1 MGLGAHETGDHD
13 DFERLRVAAVERLDL
28 LDTPAEER
36 FDRITRIA
44 RELFDVPM
52 AAINLIDDERQF
64 TKSPQIP
71 GRSPNLVRTESF
83 CEVTIEQPDM
93 VVVPDATR
101 DERFAHRHPVTD
113 ERHVRFYAGRP
124 LSLGDDLRVGTLCLV
139 DTTPREFGADQ
150 MRLLDEMGQ
159 WVERELQDTAD
170 LDRAAEVQQG
180 LLPQDQPSW
189 PDYDVAGICLPAKT
203 VGGDFYAWYG
213 DGDGASAGT
222 VIELTLADV
231 MGKGAAGAIMA
242 AAVRAAFQS
251 RTGADVVGAVSG
263 VNAQLADDLGGIGSF
278 ATLFHATIDTAS
290 GRIDYA
296 DAGHGLSVIV
306 RRDGAAERLEATGL
320 PIGIVAEGEWTRG
333 RAELAPGDRLVTFT
347 DGVLDLFDGTLAS
360 LDEVAAIVRAAPSPH
375 DALARFAELTAAT
388 RASDDVTVVVV
399 ARRP

>member
-1 MGLGAHETGDHD
+1 MGLGAHETGNDD
-13 DFERLRVAAVERLDL
+13 DFERLRVDAVERLDL

-44 RELFDVPM
+44 REIFDVPV
-52 AAINLIDDERQF
+52 AEINLIDETRQF
-64 TKSPQIP
+64 TKSPQLP
-71 GRSPNLVRTESF
+71 GKPTAIARVDSF
-83 CEVTIEQPDM
+83 CDVTVQQRDL
-93 VVVPDATR
+93 VVVPDATQ
-101 DERFAHRHPVTD
+101 DERFAQRSPVTD

-139 DTTPREFGADQ
+139 DTTPREFGAEQ
-150 MRLLDEMGQ
+150 RRLLDELGQ

-203 VGGDFYAWYG
+203 VGGDFYAWHG
-213 DGDGASAGT
+213 DGSG
-222 VIELTLADV
+222 IELTLADV

-251 RTGADVVGAVSG
+251 RTGLDVVSAVAA

-306 RRDGAAERLEATGL
+306 RRDGTAQRLEATGL
-320 PIGIVAEGEWTRG
+320 PIGIVAAGEWAHG
-333 RAELAPGDRLVTFT
+333 EASLEPGDRLVTFT

-360 LDEVAAIVRAAPSPH
+360 LDEVAAIVRAAATPH
-375 DALARFAELTAAT
+375 DAVARFAELTAST

>member
-1 MGLGAHETGDHD
+1 MGTGVHGAGYD
-13 DFERLRVAAVERLDL
+13 DEFERLRVAAVERLDL
-28 LDTPAEER
+28 LDTPPEER

-44 RELFDVPM
+44 RELFDVPV
-52 AAINLIDDERQF
+52 AEINLIDDERQF
-64 TKSPQIP
+64 TKSPQLP
-71 GRSPNLVRTESF
+71 GKATAIARIDSF
-83 CEVTIEQPDM
+83 CSVTVQQPDM
-93 VVVPDATR
+93 IVVPDATQ
-101 DERFAHRHPVTD
+101 DDRFAQRSPVTD

-124 LSLGDDLRVGTLCLV
+124 LSLGDELRVGTLCLV
-139 DTTPREFGADQ
+139 DTVPRTFGAEKQ
-150 MRLLDEMGQ
+150 RLLDELGQ

-203 VGGDFYAWYG
+203 VGGDFYAWHG
-213 DGDGASAGT
+213 DGT
-222 VIELTLADV
+222 CIELTLADV

-251 RTGADVVGAVSG
+251 RTGADVVAAVEA
-263 VNAQLADDLGGIGSF
+263 VNSQLADDLGGIGSF

-306 RRDGAAERLEATGL
+306 RHDGSAERLEATGL
-320 PIGIVAEGEWTRG
+320 PIGIVAPGEWTRG
-333 RAELAPGDRLVTFT
+333 EAVLEPGDRLATFT

-360 LDEVAAIVRAAPSPH
+360 LDEVASIVSVAASPH
-375 DALARFAELTAAT
+375 DAVARFAELAAAT

>member
-1 MGLGAHETGDHD
+1 MGLGAHETGIDD

-44 RELFDVPM
+44 RELFDVPV
-52 AAINLIDDERQF
+52 AEINLIDDERQF
-64 TKSPQIP
+64 TKSPHLP
-71 GRSPNLVRTESF
+71 GKATSIARIDSF
-83 CEVTIEQPDM
+83 CEVTVQQPDI
-93 VVVPDATR
+93 VVVPDATE
-101 DERFAHRHPVTD
+101 DERFAHRSPVTD

-124 LSLGDDLRVGTLCLV
+124 LSLGDDFRVGTLCLV
-139 DTTPREFGADQ
+139 DTIPREFGADQ
-150 MRLLDEMGQ
+150 RRLLDEMGQ

-203 VGGDFYAWYG
+203 VGGDFYAWHG
-213 DGDGASAGT
+213 DGTGGVASS

-251 RTGADVVGAVSG
+251 RTGLDVVGAVEA
-263 VNAQLADDLGGIGSF
+263 VNVQLADDLGGIGSF

-290 GRIDYA
+290 GRVDYA

-306 RRDGAAERLEATGL
+306 RHDGTVERLEATGL
-320 PIGIVAEGEWTRG
+320 PIGIVAPGEWTRG
-333 RAELAPGDRLVTFT
+333 SAALEPGDRLVTFT

-375 DALARFAELTAAT
+375 DAVARFAELTAAS